1 LPDVLKH
8 ALTKEGM
15 PAKAREAFQRRGLE
29 RSEENRMGALGPESQ
44 KEKVKEKRIY
54 PVLTEYFLC
63 T

>member
-1 LPDVLKH
+1 MPDVLKH

-29 RSEENRMGALGPESQ
+29 RSEENRMGALGPESH
-44 KEKVKEKRIY
+44 KVKEKRIY